1 MDNLLAMTGGQ
12 LTITVFVI
20 AFYAAVIWMVVDV
33 VRRTDIGAGAKVLW
47 IFAGLL
53 FSLVAVLLYV
63 LVGKRRHE

>member
-1 MDNLLAMTGGQ
+1 MDNLLAVTGGQ

-53 FSLVAVLLYV
+53 FSLVAVLLYL
-63 LVGKRRHE
+63 LVGRRRHA